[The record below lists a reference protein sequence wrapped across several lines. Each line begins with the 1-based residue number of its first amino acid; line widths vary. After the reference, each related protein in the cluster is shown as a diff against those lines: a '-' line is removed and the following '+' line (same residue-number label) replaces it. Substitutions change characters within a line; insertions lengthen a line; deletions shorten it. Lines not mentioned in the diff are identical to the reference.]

1 VLFSNAVLVL
11 TRVLLTALPFL
22 LCFTD
27 AQAAELYEQ
36 QALLVSM
43 PCCKYRNYRC
53 TNIRVNISRSSV
65 GSLCDP
71 RVPLNASLWFHALM
85 CFYTVV

>member
-1 VLFSNAVLVL
+1 L

-43 PCCKYRNYRC
+43 PCCKYTNYRC

-65 GSLCDP
+65 VAYAILECRSTQACG
-71 RVPLNASLWFHALM
+71 F
-85 CFYTVV
+85 TI